1 MKTFL
6 FPLLNCLLLLFC
18 FSSNIKAQRIV
29 FMPQWTL
36 QSQFAGYYV
45 AQEKGFYR
53 EAGLDVEIIHPSAS
67 NTALNH
73 LREGSCDVTTLQ
85 LAQAMVLVDEG
96 LSLKNILQ
104 TSQRNSLMIVPRRDD
119 IRTLEDLKGKKVGI
133 WNAGFGEL
141 ARILDEKE
149 QLNIEWIPFI
159 NNVNLFVSGAIDATL
174 AMGYNEYFQILA
186 CGIEPA
192 HVFLFEDLG
201 FDIPEDGLY
210 VTSSYYQSHRQ
221 ELKAFVEASVRG
233 WRWTAEHP
241 EEALDIVLKYA
252 RDNQVVTN
260 RVQQKRMLETILKLQ
275 CRKGEKTAS
284 FRLDSAQVKNTSR
297 LLLQYGRIKQEVTCQ
312 ELSGSL

>member
-1 MKTFL
+1 MKAFL
-6 FPLLNCLLLLFC
+6 FPLWSWMLLFAC
-18 FSSNIKAQRIV
+18 QVIDLQAQRIV

-45 AQEKGFYR
+45 AQEKGYYK

-67 NTALNH
+67 NTALNR

-85 LAQAMVLVDEG
+85 LAQAMELIDEG

-119 IRTLEDLKGKKVGI
+119 IRSLQDLKGKKVGI

-149 QLNIEWIPFI
+149 KLNIKWIPFI

-186 CGIEPA
+186 CGIKPA

-210 VTSSYYQSHRQ
+210 VTSSYYQAHRK
-221 ELKAFVEASVRG
+221 ELKSFVEASIRG
-233 WRWTAEHP
+233 WRWAAEHP
-241 EEALDIVLKYA
+241 EEAVDIVLKYA
-252 RDNQVVTN
+252 RDNHVVTN
-260 RVQQKRMLETILKLQ
+260 RVQQKRMLEAILKLQ
-275 CRKGEKTAS
+275 CRKDQNTAS
-284 FRLDSAQVKNTSR
+284 FELDPEQVKYTSR
-297 LLLQYGRIKQEVTCQ
+297 LLQTYNRIKREITYQ
-312 ELSGSL
+312 ELAASL

>member
-1 MKTFL
+1 MVA
-6 FPLLNCLLLLFC
+6 LLLFA
-18 FSSNIKAQRIV
+18 SSLKAQRVV

-73 LREGSCDVTTLQ
+73 LQEGSCDVTTLQ
-85 LAQAMVLVDEG
+85 LAQAMILMDEG

-104 TSQRNSLMIVPRRDD
+104 TSQRNSLMIVPRQEH
-119 IRTLEDLKGKKVGI
+119 IRTLQDLKGKKIGI

-141 ARILDEKE
+141 AHILDEKE

-174 AMGYNEYFQILA
+174 AMEYNEYFQILA

-192 HVFLFEDLG
+192 QVFRFEELG

-210 VTSSYYQSHRQ
+210 VTSSYFQTHRQ
-221 ELKAFVEASVRG
+221 ELKSFVEASVRG
-233 WRWTAEHP
+233 WKWTAEHP

-252 RDNQVVTN
+252 RDNHVVTN

-284 FRLDSAQVKNTSR
+284 FRLDSVQVKNASR
-297 LLLQYGRIKQEVTCQ
+297 LLLQYGRIKQEVTSQ
-312 ELSGSL
+312 ELSGDL